1 MCVVYIQ
8 NNHGVRKEHSETLKF
23 DSKNSRN
30 ETKGLKSKIKETSQK
45 LEKQIDDN
53 KERKDKKLEN
63 SRSLKTTNECSR
75 KKRQNSRENIIK
87 EIVQKYFPE
96 LEDMSLQMDR
106 DHQMP
111 STMNKNET
119 LNKLYHYEILENHR

>member
-1 MCVVYIQ
+1 MTI
-8 NNHGVRKEHSETLKF
+8 RRE
-23 DSKNSRN
+23 
-30 ETKGLKSKIKETSQK
+30 KI
-45 LEKQIDDN
+45 
-53 KERKDKKLEN
+53 RKLEN
-63 SRSLKTTNECSR
+63 SRSLKTNECSR

-96 LEDMSLQMDR
+96 LEDMSLPMDR

-119 LNKLYHYEILENHR
+119 LNKFYHYEILENHR